1 MATSKDF
8 FKKFNIEPDYKDI
21 ENITKFLS
29 PRMKLLSREKTGL
42 SAKTQKKLS
51 QAVKYARYLA
61 LIPFTSYQGANKA
74 EK

>member
-1 MATSKDF
+1 MPTSRDF
-8 FKKFNIEPDYKDI
+8 FKKFNIEPDYKEVD
-21 ENITKFLS
+21 NILKFLS
-29 PRMKLLSREKTGL
+29 PRMKLMGREKTGL

-74 EK
+74 DK